1 MSRYGS
7 YSDDYYINMNLNT
20 EMDLPPN
27 RETVLHYFE
36 QVQKQYPAMR
46 NFYGREKGEYVLE
59 EDKDRGQYR
68 WTSIEPRR
76 ISSGQV
82 NPASAE
88 EAFQQ
93 HALVLDYIPHLLS
106 VSPLDCETL
115 NIMYG
120 FDFTYRGNHNQLL
133 AEALGIVP
141 AFEKL
146 TQVEGVTL
154 VGHEPA
160 IQLAFDSDCKVQCR
174 IGVETRTSAYH
185 IRTGEFPE
193 EQLTV
198 YLTARRYGSLEPG
211 ETYVSTLNRLVE
223 VSKDLVDNFLVA
235 HVLRPL
241 QQAIAIQ

>member
-7 YSDDYYINMNLNT
+7 YSDDHYINMNLNT
-20 EMDLPPN
+20 EMDLPQN
-27 RETVLHYFE
+27 RETLLHFFE
-36 QVQKQYPAMR
+36 QVQKQYPTMR
-46 NFYGREKGEYVLE
+46 NFYGRDKGEFVLE
-59 EDKDRGQYR
+59 EDKERGQYR

-76 ISSGQV
+76 VSSGQV

-141 AFEKL
+141 AFEKI

-193 EQLTV
+193 EQLSV
-198 YLTARRYGSLEPG
+198 YLNARRYGSLEAG

-223 VSKDLVDNFLVA
+223 VSKELIDNFLVA
-235 HVLRPL
+235 NVLLPL
-241 QQAIAIQ
+241 QQAIAIR